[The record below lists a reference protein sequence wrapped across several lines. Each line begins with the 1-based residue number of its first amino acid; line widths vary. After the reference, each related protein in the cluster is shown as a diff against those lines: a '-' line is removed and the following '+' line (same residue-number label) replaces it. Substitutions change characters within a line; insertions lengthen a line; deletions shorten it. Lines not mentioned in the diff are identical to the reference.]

1 MKSTRNEGVVVVIG
15 ATGTLGTYLVDELLS
30 EGYSVVAVGR
40 RNVQKCY
47 YAKKNVTCARVDI
60 SKSDDFQNLPQ
71 AGVATVVHIAGS
83 MPSRMVGYKA
93 QTYIDVNISGTLN
106 VLEYARTAGVARY
119 IFTQSHSDVAGHWN
133 TGKLI
138 NPNAPRLINFKGD
151 HAIYIISKNT
161 AVDLIEHYHQ
171 QYGLQTIVFRLPT
184 IYNYRPISNMY
195 VNGRKSVIA
204 YRYLIKKAMAGEP
217 LEIWGDP
224 QREKDIVYVKDFNQ
238 MVIKAM
244 NSAKAQGIYN
254 VGSGIATTLE
264 DQIKGIAQVFS
275 PMDNP
280 SEIVYCPDKPSQA
293 SYLYDI
299 SNAVSDFGY
308 RPAFRYIEML
318 EDMKKEMMGHRF
330 DHLVD
335 ADVTI

>member
-1 MKSTRNEGVVVVIG
+1 MKGKIVVLG
-15 ATGTLGTYLVDELLS
+15 ATGSLGTYFVDQLL
-30 EGYSVVAVGR
+30 EAGYDVVAVGR
-40 RNVQKCY
+40 RNVKEEY
-47 YAKKNVTCARVDI
+47 YAEKGIDCAKVDI
-60 SKSDDFQNLPQ
+60 REPEDFQNLPQ
-71 AGVATVVHIAGS
+71 SGVEVVVHIAGS

-93 QTYIDVNISGTLN
+93 HNYIDVNISGTLN
-106 VLEYARTAGVARY
+106 VLEYCRSAGVKKY
-119 IFTQSHSDVAGHWN
+119 MFTQSHSDVAGHWN
-133 TGKLI
+133 TGQFI
-138 NPNAPRLINFKGD
+138 DPNAPRLLNLKGD
-151 HAIYIISKNT
+151 HAVYIISKNA

-184 IYNYRPISNMY
+184 IYCYRPILDMY
-195 VNGRKSVIA
+195 VDGERRVIA
-204 YRYLIKKAMAGEP
+204 YRYLIQKAIAGET

-224 QREKDIVYVKDFNQ
+224 QCAKDIVYVKDFNQ
-238 MVIKAM
+238 MLIKAM
-244 NSAKAQGIYN
+244 NSDKAQGMYN
-254 VGSGIATTLE
+254 VGSGIPTTLE

-275 PMDNP
+275 PADNP

-308 RPAFRYIEML
+308 RPAFGYIEML
-318 EDMKKEMMGHRF
+318 EDMKKEMKGHRF